1 MLFFCLRYDI
11 NNNQMPSQG
20 FVVPGPSIDVGRALS
35 NVFFVHESGYLQQM
49 SIYSRLEKDDAMMY
63 TEHSL

>member
-1 MLFFCLRYDI
+1 
-11 NNNQMPSQG
+11 MPSQG